1 MASRVARWFAVVLG
15 AATVFWLGYST
26 GRVQSI
32 GDISRLVRDADT
44 SRYSLTRAG
53 ILLHYERLGGAG
65 KPYVRTAD
73 GAELFEL
80 SDWDR
85 SSRILVDGT
94 LYELVRLYPT
104 SAVDYERFRVAET
117 LHGDGW
123 QLERE
128 VSLDADGKVHIDHS
142 FVARRPIGRVDLAL
156 AHVRTYFT
164 DVQVTGDGV
173 TASVR
178 LGGDRTSLGVPA
190 PTTSTDFRIRVS
202 PDAAGGAVPRFRA
215 GEPGPG
221 GVGSFVADFS
231 VDQPPRDQRVL
242 LGREIVH
249 AESAQL

>member
-1 MASRVARWFAVVLG
+1 VASRVARWVAVVLG

-26 GRVQSI
+26 GRMQSI
-32 GDISRLVRDADT
+32 GDISRLVRDVDT
-44 SRYSLTRAG
+44 SRYSLTRG
-53 ILLHYERLGGAG
+53 GMLIHYERLGGAG

-128 VSLDADGKVHIDHS
+128 ISLDANGGVHIDHT
-142 FVARRPIGRVDLAL
+142 FVARRPIGHVDLAL
-156 AHVRTYFT
+156 AHVRNYFA
-164 DVQVTGDGV
+164 DVQLTDNGV
-173 TASVR
+173 IARVR
-178 LGGDRTSLGVPA
+178 LNGGRMPLGAPA
-190 PTTSTDFRIRVS
+190 PTTDYRIRVL
-202 PDAAGGAVPRFRA
+202 PDGSGAVPRFRSGEA
-215 GEPGPG
+215 GPL
-221 GVGSFVADFS
+221 GVGSFVADFT
-231 VDQPPRDQRVL
+231 VDQPPQDQRVL
-242 LGREIVH
+242 LGSEVVRT
-249 AESAQL
+249 ESLTGS